1 MHASFL
7 PKSADSWCLEKYDEQ
22 YDPFIIIIGILD
34 ILQSFI
40 FSDLAASFV
49 DKTAQMEEDEY
60 ERLGKKLNV
69 FIIYYLSSQFSWE
82 MWNTSVKLKIYIFF
96 IQRYCVL
103 LQTIQ
108 SIIVVC
114 MFHWDIF

>member
-7 PKSADSWCLEKYDEQ
+7 PKSADSWCLEKYVEQ

-82 MWNTSVKLKIYIFF
+82 MWNTSVKLKKYIFF